1 MRQFNGY
8 KPTKPVSNIPL
19 PAGGYVAKI
28 LKAECIHTDW
38 GEKLVLSFDIY
49 EGEHRD
55 FFANQYRNNPNE
67 DKKWKGVYR
76 ISVPR
81 DDGSEQD
88 ERNKRSFNTA
98 IWAIEDSNNGYHFN
112 WDERTL
118 ANKFIGV
125 LFRNKEWA
133 YNGRTG
139 WTTECCAL
147 ASVTEIREGKFK
159 VPKDKPLSPQTNVY
173 GDYSANGN
181 SGWVE
186 VKGSLD
192 DELPFDADLP
202 WK

>member
-8 KPTKPVSNIPL
+8 KPTKPVSSEPL

-28 LKAECIHTDW
+28 LKAEVQQTQW
-38 GEKLVLSFDIY
+38 GEKLILSFDIAD
-49 EGEHRD
+49 GPHRD

-76 ISVPR
+76 LNVPA

-88 ERNKRSFNTA
+88 ERNKRTFNGA
-98 IWAIEDSNNGYHFN
+98 IWAVEDSNTGYHFN

-118 ANKFIGV
+118 VGKFVGV
-125 LFRNKEWA
+125 LYRNKEWEF
-133 YNGRTG
+133 NGRTG

-147 ASVTEIREGKFK
+147 ESVVNVREGKFK
-159 VPKDKPLSPQTNVY
+159 MPKDKPLAQKSDAQ
-173 GDYSANGN
+173 SAYE
-181 SGWVE
+181 SGGEYPAFVE

-192 DELPFDADLP
+192 DELPF
-202 WK
+202 